1 MRPGVFVAVAGGVVN
16 WVTALSFPRATE
28 GEGYIAL
35 PVRQRRP
42 DLSHLGKREA
52 FEVILKNREFYYS
65 TDVIIGTPG
74 QQVTVLLD
82 TGSSELW
89 VNPDCATAPSAAQAK
104 QCSAAGQYNPRNSR
118 TPPSGPIGTR
128 RLNYGDPSDPNTQTS
143 AEIAY
148 YTDSITMG
156 NGFLSNQTFGV
167 VTKSDGIATGI
178 MGLAPDLKA
187 GFERGQPYSLVLNS
201 LADQG
206 LIGSRIFSLDLRHAS
221 AESGALIYGGVDT
234 GKFIGELLRV
244 PMINGAKGEPRLAVE
259 LTGVGMNLV
268 NSAKTYNLAPA
279 DSNVMLD
286 SGTTLTRLHPS
297 LARPILSDL
306 KAQSSSDGYW
316 TAACSLRDSSSNSYV
331 TFTFG
336 RKTIRVPL
344 SDFILDL
351 GPTDGQC
358 YIGLVTTT
366 DQQILGDSIL
376 RAGYFVF
383 DWDNQSVHM
392 AQASTCGKDE
402 IVAVG
407 KGTDAVPSGV
417 IGLCQGPTTPDGI
430 ENPTTSAVSPPAS
443 PPPVMSTIAP
453 TVNPVVVTKTAD
465 NSPAPAPTP
474 IYVTLSHCTSLTRCP
489 QPYST
494 NSASPASS
502 SPVGGSPNPDSS
514 TSPKSTGV
522 SVPSAAPTGSPSSS
536 KSSDSHSAALSLTEG
551 RVLCLLLGGLMTL
564 AAVSWNI

>member
-1 MRPGVFVAVAGGVVN
+1 MRTGGIAAVVGGIVSSA
-16 WVTALSFPRATE
+16 TALSLPSATE
-28 GEGYIAL
+28 GKGYIAM
-35 PVRQRRP
+35 PVRQTRLNL
-42 DLSHLGKREA
+42 DHLTKRDA
-52 FEVILKNREFYYS
+52 IEVVLKNREFYYS

-118 TPPSGPIGTR
+118 TPPSGPTGTR
-128 RLNYGDPSDPNTQTS
+128 RLNYGDPSAPNTQTS

-148 YTDSITMG
+148 YSDSITMG
-156 NGFLSNQTFGV
+156 NGILSNQTFGV

-187 GFERGQPYSLVLNS
+187 GFAAGQPYSLVLNS

-206 LIGSRIFSLDLRHAS
+206 IIGSRIFSLDLRHAS
-221 AESGALIYGGVDT
+221 SDSGALIYGGVDT

-244 PMINGAKGEPRLAVE
+244 PMVNGAKGEPRLAVE
-259 LTGVGMNLV
+259 LTGVGMKLS
-268 NSAKTYNLAPA
+268 NSAKTYNLAPE
-279 DSNVMLD
+279 DRNVMID

-306 KAQSSSDGYW
+306 KATSSSDGYW
-316 TAACSLRDSSSNSYV
+316 TAACSLRNSDSDTYV

-351 GPTDGQC
+351 GPSDDQC

-366 DQQILGDSIL
+366 DQQILGDSMM

-383 DWDNQSVHM
+383 DWDNQFVHM
-392 AQASTCGKDE
+392 AQASTCNQEK

-407 KGTDAVPSGV
+407 KGSDAIPSGV
-417 IGLCQGPTTPDGI
+417 IGLCQGPTTPDG
-430 ENPTTSAVSPPAS
+430 EETLSASAVSPPAS
-443 PPPVMSTIAP
+443 PAPAIPIFAP
-453 TVNPVVVTKTAD
+453 TVDPATVTKILD

-474 IYVTLSHCTSLTRCP
+474 IYVTLLSSCTALTLCP
-489 QPYST
+489 QPST
-494 NSASPASS
+494 ANGASPTSS
-502 SPVGGSPNPDSS
+502 YPAGGLSNGGSS
-514 TSPKSTGV
+514 TPSRNTGV
-522 SVPSAAPTGSPSSS
+522 SPSSAAPSDPPSAAS
-536 KSSDSHSAALSLTEG
+536 SLTEG
-551 RVLCLLLGGLMTL
+551 RLLCLLLGGLMTF
-564 AAVSWNI
+564 AAVF

>member
-1 MRPGVFVAVAGGVVN
+1 MRSEVFVTVSAGIVSL
-16 WVTALSFPRATE
+16 VTALSLPSVTKGR
-28 GEGYIAL
+28 GYIAM
-35 PVRQRRP
+35 PVKQSRP
-42 DLSHLGKREA
+42 NLDHLSKREA
-52 FEVILKNREFYYS
+52 IEVILKNQEFYYS

-118 TPPSGPIGTR
+118 TPPSGPVGTR

-156 NGFLSNQTFGV
+156 VGVLSNQTFGV

-187 GFERGQPYSLVLNS
+187 GFDPGKPYSLILNS

-206 LIGSRIFSLDLRHAS
+206 IIASRIFSLDLRHAS
-221 AESGALIYGGVDT
+221 ADSGALIYGGVDT
-234 GKFIGELLRV
+234 GKFIGELLHV

-259 LTGVGMNLV
+259 LTGVGMKLA
-268 NSAKTYNLAPA
+268 NSVKTYNLAPE

-297 LARPILSDL
+297 LARSILSDL
-306 KAQSSSDGYW
+306 NARTSSDGYW
-316 TAACSLRDSSSNSYV
+316 TAACSLRKSDSDSYV
-331 TFTFG
+331 TFTFD

-351 GPTDGQC
+351 GPSDDQC
-358 YIGLVTTT
+358 YIGLVTTA
-366 DQQILGDSIL
+366 DQQILGDSMM

-392 AQASTCGKDE
+392 AQASTCGKEE

-407 KGTDAVPSGV
+407 KGSNAIPSGV
-417 IGLCQGPTTPDGI
+417 IGLCQGSTTPDGE
-430 ENPTTSAVSPPAS
+430 ENPTASAVSPPAS
-443 PPPVMSTIAP
+443 PAPVIRTSAP
-453 TVNPVVVTKTAD
+453 AVNPVIITKIVD
-465 NSPAPAPTP
+465 SSPAPAPTP
-474 IYVTLSHCTSLTRCP
+474 IYVTLSSSCTALTLCP
-489 QPYST
+489 QPSSTKSASPTSSHPASGSPKGGASTPSKNTGVSTPSPAPTSALSSTST
-494 NSASPASS
+494 NS
-502 SPVGGSPNPDSS
+502 
-514 TSPKSTGV
+514 
-522 SVPSAAPTGSPSSS
+522 PSAASSTTERRP
-536 KSSDSHSAALSLTEG
+536 LS
-551 RVLCLLLGGLMTL
+551 LLLGSLMTL
-564 AAVSWNI
+564 AAVF

>member
-1 MRPGVFVAVAGGVVN
+1 MKLGVFAAVAGAVVSS
-16 WVTALSFPRATE
+16 VTAMSFPRATE
-28 GEGYIAL
+28 GKGYIAM
-35 PVRQRRP
+35 PVRQSRP
-42 DLSHLGKREA
+42 DLGHLTKREA
-52 FEVILKNREFYYS
+52 IAVVLKNREFYYS
-65 TDVIIGTPG
+65 TDIIIGTPA

-118 TPPSGPIGTR
+118 TPPSGPNGTR

-148 YTDSITMG
+148 YTDSVTMG
-156 NGFLSNQTFGV
+156 SGVLSNQTFGV

-187 GFERGQPYSLVLNS
+187 GFDRGKPYSLILNS

-206 LIGSRIFSLDLRHAS
+206 VIGSRVFSLDLRHAS
-221 AESGALIYGGVDT
+221 ADSGALIYGGVDT

-244 PMINGAKGEPRLAVE
+244 PMVTGAKGEPRLAVE

-268 NSAKTYNLAPA
+268 NSAKTYSLAPE
-279 DSNVMLD
+279 DRNVMLD
-286 SGTTLTRLHPS
+286 SGTTLSRLHPS

-306 KAQSSSDGYW
+306 KAATSSDGYW
-316 TAACSLRDSSSNSYV
+316 TAACSLRDSGSDSYV
-331 TFTFG
+331 TFTFD

-358 YIGLVTTT
+358 YIGLVTTS
-366 DQQILGDSIL
+366 DQQILGDSVM

-392 AQASTCGKDE
+392 AQASTCDE
-402 IVAVG
+402 KIVAVG
-407 KGTDAVPSGV
+407 KGSDAVPSGV
-417 IGLCQGPTTPDGI
+417 IGLCNGPATPDG
-430 ENPTTSAVSPPAS
+430 EGNSVASAVSPPAS
-443 PPPVMSTIAP
+443 SAPVIPTLAP
-453 TVNPVVVTKTAD
+453 TVDPVMVTKIV
-465 NSPAPAPTP
+465 NSPAPATTP
-474 IYVTLSHCTSLTRCP
+474 IYATLYSCTALTLCS
-489 QPYST
+489 QSSST

-502 SPVGGSPNPDSS
+502 TSARGSPNGGSLAPS
-514 TSPKSTGV
+514 KSTGAA
-522 SVPSAAPTGSPSSS
+522 SSSTPSDSPSAAP
-536 KSSDSHSAALSLTEG
+536 SLTE
-551 RVLCLLLGGLMTL
+551 RRLLCLLLGVLMTS
-564 AAVSWNI
+564 AALFWNI

>member
-1 MRPGVFVAVAGGVVN
+1 MRSGVFVTVSAGIVSLF
-16 WVTALSFPRATE
+16 TALSLPSVTKGR
-28 GEGYIAL
+28 GYIAM
-35 PVRQRRP
+35 PVKQSRP
-42 DLSHLGKREA
+42 NLDHLSKREA
-52 FEVILKNREFYYS
+52 IEVILKNREFYYS

-118 TPPSGPIGTR
+118 TPPSGPVGTR

-156 NGFLSNQTFGV
+156 VGVLSNQTFGV

-178 MGLAPDLKA
+178 MGLAPDLRA
-187 GFERGQPYSLVLNS
+187 GFDPGKPYSLILNS

-206 LIGSRIFSLDLRHAS
+206 IIASRIFSLDLRHAS
-221 AESGALIYGGVDT
+221 ADSGALIYGGVDT
-234 GKFIGELLRV
+234 GKFIGELLHV

-259 LTGVGMNLV
+259 LTGVGMKLA
-268 NSAKTYNLAPA
+268 NSVKTYNLAPE

-297 LARPILSDL
+297 LARSILSDL
-306 KAQSSSDGYW
+306 NARTSSDGYW
-316 TAACSLRDSSSNSYV
+316 TAACSLRNSDSDSYI

-351 GPTDGQC
+351 GPSDDQC
-358 YIGLVTTT
+358 YIGLVTTA
-366 DQQILGDSIL
+366 DQQILGDSMM

-392 AQASTCGKDE
+392 AQASTCGKEE

-407 KGTDAVPSGV
+407 KGSDAIPSGV
-417 IGLCQGPTTPDGI
+417 IGLCQGSTTPDG
-430 ENPTTSAVSPPAS
+430 EKNPTASAPSSAKNASPTSSHPAS
-443 PPPVMSTIAP
+443 GSPKGGASTP
-453 TVNPVVVTKTAD
+453 SKTTGVSTP
-465 NSPAPAPTP
+465 SPAP
-474 IYVTLSHCTSLTRCP
+474 TSAL
-489 QPYST
+489 
-494 NSASPASS
+494 
-502 SPVGGSPNPDSS
+502 SS
-514 TSPKSTGV
+514 TSSD
-522 SVPSAAPTGSPSSS
+522 SPSAASSTTERRP
-536 KSSDSHSAALSLTEG
+536 LS
-551 RVLCLLLGGLMTL
+551 LLLGSLMTL
-564 AAVSWNI
+564 AAVF